1 MLNICTRRFI
11 LYDTIRGRK
20 IIQLVKHS
28 IKNFIVFMFH
38 KNHYTALQY
47 AQIKSIKKID
57 NSTFSQSFPHTL
69 LSLDQRPPETLFLI
83 ITLKLFPKYS
93 FSSLSALTIS
103 DRSPPY
109 QVLIASIPLPR
120 LTVLRMER

>member
-11 LYDTIRGRK
+11 LYVTVRCRK
-20 IIQLVKHS
+20 ILQLVKHS
-28 IKNFIVFMFH
+28 FKNFIVFVFY

-47 AQIKSIKKID
+47 AQPKSIKKMG
-57 NSTFSQSFPHTL
+57 NSTFIQSFPHIL

-83 ITLKLFPKYS
+83 IFLKLFPKYS
-93 FSSLSALTIS
+93 FSSSSALTIS

-120 LTVLRMER
+120 LTVLRIER

>member
-11 LYDTIRGRK
+11 LYDTIRGRE
-20 IIQLVKHS
+20 ILQLVKHS

-57 NSTFSQSFPHTL
+57 NSTFSQSFPHIL

-83 ITLKLFPKYS
+83 IFLKLFPKYS
-93 FSSLSALTIS
+93 FSSSSALTIS